1 MRNLERLRK
10 LSRMTPL
17 RRGGAGT
24 QVKFHWPAD
33 LCPTY
38 DHRAGPKQVEGLGY
52 DEWWGQRKTKLPLV
66 PLIHKVVSS
75 SHRTRT

>member
-1 MRNLERLRK
+1 MAALEFSHHPWERRLLITPILYMRNLERLSK

-38 DHRAGPKQVEGLGY
+38 GHRAGPKQVEGLGY
-52 DEWWGQRKTKLPLV
+52 DEW
-66 PLIHKVVSS
+66 
-75 SHRTRT
+75 